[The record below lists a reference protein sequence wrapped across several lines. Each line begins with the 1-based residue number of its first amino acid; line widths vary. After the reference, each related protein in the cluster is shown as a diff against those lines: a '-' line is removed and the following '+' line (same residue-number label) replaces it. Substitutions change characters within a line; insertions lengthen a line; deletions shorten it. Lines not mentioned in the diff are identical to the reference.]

1 MVLKTFIEEKHHGWV
16 TFSDE
21 VSNVYNDDE
30 RVDGDGDGRENG
42 DRDLQSQRNLMT
54 IRANVKATIMTI
66 TTIAMAMTMTTVLMF
81 MYTLKS
87 TLKTKGGDVAAVE
100 FSLCNSDLSPLVFGT
115 GSLDSFTVVVV
126 LGTVEVVVV
135 LVAVAVVVCIVV
147 LIVPC
152 I

>member
-1 MVLKTFIEEKHHGWV
+1 VC
-16 TFSDE
+16 
-21 VSNVYNDDE
+21 NDDE
-30 RVDGDGDGRENG
+30 RVDDDGDGDGDDDGDGNGDDDGDGGENG

-54 IRANVKATIMTI
+54 TRATVKATIMTI

-100 FSLCNSDLSPLVFGT
+100 FSLCNSDISPLVFGT
-115 GSLDSFTVVVV
+115 GSLDSFAVVVV
-126 LGTVEVVVV
+126 LGIVEAVVV
-135 LVAVAVVVCIVV
+135 LVAVVCVVV

>member
-1 MVLKTFIEEKHHGWV
+1 MC
-16 TFSDE
+16 
-21 VSNVYNDDE
+21 NDDE
-30 RVDGDGDGRENG
+30 RVDDDGDGDGDGDDDGGENG

-54 IRANVKATIMTI
+54 TRATVKATIMTI

-100 FSLCNSDLSPLVFGT
+100 FSLCNSDKSSPVF

-126 LGTVEVVVV
+126 LGIVEVIVLVVV
-135 LVAVAVVVCIVV
+135 DLEGVLCI
-147 LIVPC
+147 IVFIVFC
-152 I
+152 L

>member
-1 MVLKTFIEEKHHGWV
+1 M
-16 TFSDE
+16 
-21 VSNVYNDDE
+21 SNDCNDDE
-30 RVDGDGDGRENG
+30 RVDGDDDG

-54 IRANVKATIMTI
+54 TRATVKATIMTI
-66 TTIAMAMTMTTVLMF
+66 TTIAMAMTMTTVSMF

-100 FSLCNSDLSPLVFGT
+100 FSLWNSDISPLVFGT

-126 LGTVEVVVV
+126 LRIVEVVVV

-147 LIVPC
+147 LILPC